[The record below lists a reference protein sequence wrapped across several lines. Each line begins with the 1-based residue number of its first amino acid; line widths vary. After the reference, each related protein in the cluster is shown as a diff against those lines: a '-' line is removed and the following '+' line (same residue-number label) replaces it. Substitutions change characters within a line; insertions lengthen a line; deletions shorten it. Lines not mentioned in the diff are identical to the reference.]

1 MWRLGVGWHLR
12 FKVFRVLLAGY
23 AVIGFEVFRN
33 PWGFLADEGF
43 MVFMSSGFV
52 SEVAGRGL
60 DFGFRT
66 CGLELDVL

>member
-1 MWRLGVGWHLR
+1 MRRLGVGCYLR

-23 AVIGFEVFRN
+23 TVTGFKVFRN

-43 MVFMSSGFV
+43 MVLMSSGFV

-60 DFGFRT
+60 DSGFRT